1 MIQDNSLRAHLIKWH
16 ATDYILMGIPNLPTV
31 PNFTFMLWVCICT
44 DHDQCNPIFNFLSA
58 KLSLCQQQ
66 SPQTSVV
73 WSPSLGGGAVPQLLT
88 GSSLEP
94 LPPYSPTCN
103 PTTSITTTYCDTSP
117 HICYSPYRSSLLG
130 YLPLPPPHICE
141 VLKS

>member
-1 MIQDNSLRAHLIKWH
+1 
-16 ATDYILMGIPNLPTV
+16 MGLCKINHGS
-31 PNFTFMLWVCICT
+31 C
-44 DHDQCNPIFNFLSA
+44 HPIFNFLSA

-66 SPQTSVV
+66 SPLTSVV

-103 PTTSITTTYCDTSP
+103 PTTFSTTTYCDSSP

-130 YLPLPPPHICE
+130 YLAPPLPPPHISTCE
-141 VLKS
+141 QLCCIEPTHYGVCKTSCIRIAHFGCYMFTTHGTPS